1 MFTAFMDDAA
11 NILSFYGNLDVD
23 NNVGYA
29 VELWMFKP
37 RKSGRQVNNSKND
50 KRSHFIL
57 IVWIIGDESGE
68 YLYGN

>member
-50 KRSHFIL
+50 KRSHL
-57 IVWIIGDESGE
+57 S
-68 YLYGN
+68 

>member
-11 NILSFYGNLDVD
+11 NILSFYGNLNVD

-37 RKSGRQVNNSKND
+37 RKSGRQVNNSWNYTW
-50 KRSHFIL
+50 SHFIL
-57 IVWIIGDESGE
+57 IVWIIGDESGKF
-68 YLYGN
+68 LSGN